1 MPSCCSSLSSRLK
14 GTPVPYFIR
23 ATMATAVAS
32 YLSGPA
38 VAGASAVNIC
48 PQALQRSRSISNTV
62 ASSGACPTNLTS
74 VAGSF
79 WRYTFPRRHS
89 GQRSP
94 VCNVACATATVTT
107 GDEGSSD
114 QSARVEVGVATL
126 GADALFSGW
135 LAGAASS
142 GRMALLFSV
151 LRFGISLSAM
161 ACSAVLSCWPSEAL
175 SGARVL
181 RSIIS
186 SSSSRFTSIRRLLFI
201 AG

>member
-1 MPSCCSSLSSRLK
+1 
-14 GTPVPYFIR
+14 
-23 ATMATAVAS
+23 MATAVSS

-38 VAGASAVNIC
+38 VAGASAVKTC

-94 VCNVACATATVTT
+94 EWSVACADGNPVGAAKRSGTMAPMTARQPMRC
-107 GDEGSSD
+107 SP
-114 QSARVEVGVATL
+114 A
-126 GADALFSGW
+126 W
-135 LAGAASS
+135 PAGAASR
-142 GRMALLFSV
+142 GRTALVFSV

-161 ACSAVLSCWPSEAL
+161 AWSAVLSFWPSDAL

-181 RSIIS
+181 RSII
-186 SSSSRFTSIRRLLFI
+186 
-201 AG
+201 